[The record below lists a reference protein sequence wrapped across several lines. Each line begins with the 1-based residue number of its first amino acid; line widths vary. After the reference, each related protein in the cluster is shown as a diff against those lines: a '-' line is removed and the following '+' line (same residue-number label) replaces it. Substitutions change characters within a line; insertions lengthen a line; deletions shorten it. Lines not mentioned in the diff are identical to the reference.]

1 MNAPSQMGIGEM
13 FYHAADLYPNMGFMS
28 TRTST
33 VPEAEDQMSLVDD
46 EDTAKEHDVK
56 QDPITSKQILL
67 GFGIVFLVV
76 FLFSARV

>member
-1 MNAPSQMGIGEM
+1 MNAQMGLGEM
-13 FYHAADLYPNMGFMS
+13 FFHTGDLYPNLGFLS
-28 TRTST
+28 TRSAT
-33 VPEAEDQMSLVDD
+33 VPEPEDQMSLVDD

-56 QDPITSKQILL
+56 QDPVTSKQILL

>member
-1 MNAPSQMGIGEM
+1 MSTQMGLGEM
-13 FYHAADLYPNMGFMS
+13 FFHTGDLYPNLGFLS
-28 TRTST
+28 TRSAT
-33 VPEAEDQMSLVDD
+33 VPEPEDQMSLVDD

-56 QDPITSKQILL
+56 QDPVTSKQILL